1 MKLRSLRVNQLKMFM
16 EPHCIGDIGDSLNV
30 VAGPNEIGK
39 STVFDALRA
48 ALFETHSA
56 SGKWIRALQN
66 DRSQGAPQ
74 VELVFECDEGT
85 YVLTK
90 KFLSAPLAGIDGHMG
105 RALGQA
111 RGFHIESGT
120 FRIGTCHSKR
130 HSPVRSHRNN
140 WWETGPGAPTHD
152 DGAAQ
157 QCPYTYAPA

>member
-1 MKLRSLRVNQLKMFM
+1 MKLRSLRVNQFKMFM

-90 KFLSAPLAGIDGHMG
+90 RFLSAPLAQLRCPDGVVLAGIGGRGKATLTIEIQWGRSRRRKCRINGHMG

-111 RGFHIESGT
+111 RRFHIESED
-120 FRIGTCHSKR
+120 FPNR
-130 HSPVRSHRNN
+130 H
-140 WWETGPGAPTHD
+140 APH
-152 DGAAQ
+152 
-157 QCPYTYAPA
+157 